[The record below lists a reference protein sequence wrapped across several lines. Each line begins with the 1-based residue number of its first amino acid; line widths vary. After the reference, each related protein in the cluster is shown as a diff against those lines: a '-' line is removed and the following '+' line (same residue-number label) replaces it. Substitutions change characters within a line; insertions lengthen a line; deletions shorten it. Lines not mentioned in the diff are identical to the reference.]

1 MRRAWNVLLSAR
13 AWCVVAAL
21 LVLAWAMAHGLG
33 WRDDTRII
41 SGTGVP
47 SGGAVL
53 RGVAYAVSYFAAVVV
68 APILVIAAGL
78 RAAGGRVARGWGET
92 GRVGR
97 V

>member
-1 MRRAWNVLLSAR
+1 MRRVWDALLSAR

-21 LVLAWAMAHGLG
+21 LVVAWAMAHGLG

-53 RGVAYAVSYFAAVVV
+53 RGVAYAASYFAGVVV

-78 RAAGGRVARGWGET
+78 RAAGSRIAGGR
-92 GRVGR
+92 
-97 V
+97 